1 MVTVSVFVPAVAGIA
16 RGRLMLGVVYLG
28 HVADHIPLGG
38 IWPPHGSVTLFPMSH
53 PLSTPL
59 GRFGIVTSQDGPDGC
74 VASIPAGEM
83 VNPLTGSLT
92 IAPLAMLV
100 DHVGG
105 LVNHHRRGDGEWTVS
120 SELSFEVRPDAVDVI
135 GQAPDEPVAA
145 TSRPFG
151 AKSNVG
157 LGLCELT
164 HRGTTLATATVRS
177 FYISVPGHLTDFPFD
192 GSTGPLPPGSLS
204 ERMAVRVAESGGG
217 ATALQQLPDPVL
229 NNSLG
234 IVHGG
239 VSAMA
244 LELVASAA
252 VNAGRD
258 EQALRTASLRV
269 NFIRQFVS
277 TRQGCPESR
286 YVGTALRV
294 GRRSGIGEAQAIGP
308 DGQVAIVARLTAYA

>member
-1 MVTVSVFVPAVAGIA
+1 
-16 RGRLMLGVVYLG
+16 
-28 HVADHIPLGG
+28 
-38 IWPPHGSVTLFPMSH
+38 
-53 PLSTPL
+53 
-59 GRFGIVTSQDGPDGC
+59 
-74 VASIPAGEM
+74 
-83 VNPLTGSLT
+83 
-92 IAPLAMLV
+92 
-100 DHVGG
+100 
-105 LVNHHRRGDGEWTVS
+105 
-120 SELSFEVRPDAVDVI
+120 
-135 GQAPDEPVAA
+135 EPVVA

-151 AKSNVG
+151 AKSDVA

-177 FYISVPGHLTDFPFD
+177 FYISAPGHLAEFPD
-192 GSTGPLPPGSLS
+192 GPTGPLPPGTLS
-204 ERMAVRVAESGGG
+204 ERMAVRVAESGG
-217 ATALQQLPDPVL
+217 AAKALQQLPDPVL

-252 VNAGRD
+252 INAGRD
-258 EQALRTASLRV
+258 EHALRTASLRV
-269 NFIRQFVS
+269 NFIRQFFS
-277 TRQGCPESR
+277 TRQGGPESR